1 MTKPLHKLFF
11 VVIFVS
17 MTMEMT
23 STHLKSSYTPISVKS
38 VKNMIDTLWY
48 CMLKLERN
56 NSSYGR

>member
-38 VKNMIDTLWY
+38 VKNMIDRWNTL
-48 CMLKLERN
+48 C
-56 NSSYGR
+56 